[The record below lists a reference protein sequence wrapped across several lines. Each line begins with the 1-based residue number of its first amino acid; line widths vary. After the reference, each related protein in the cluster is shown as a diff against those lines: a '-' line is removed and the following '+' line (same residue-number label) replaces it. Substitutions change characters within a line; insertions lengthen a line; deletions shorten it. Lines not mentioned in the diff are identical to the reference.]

1 MRYGQ
6 RYKAPRWGGT
16 GLIRPFAAILAF
28 FAGIASAFWQ
38 GITVKIVPH
47 SGSRVL
53 NFRMNLLSL
62 IFLSAIFG
70 MLAFSIYYLS
80 VGSHEQEQVLNERS
94 RELESAQASL
104 DVVLNELSELAGR
117 SSALQASM
125 GSTMQALIGL
135 DSSSDGSEQS
145 TGLIELIR
153 ANPSG
158 DSSIPEIE
166 ELKQLSAVLAGAV
179 EPLRRIDGVLSSH
192 AEILTNIPNGWPLIG
207 GRGRVTFEF
216 GPHVHPFTGQWYLH
230 QGFDIADTPGVP
242 VVASANGRVINASYD
257 QYNHGW
263 NVIIQ
268 HNYGFRT
275 RYSHL
280 RRLSVS
286 EGQVVEQGQQVGTL
300 GSSGL
305 STGPH
310 LHFEVHLGENVI
322 DPVPFLKISNKFDR
336 RVARSSTNRHG
347 SP

>member
-1 MRYGQ
+1 MSVLRAKGMLCF
-6 RYKAPRWGGT
+6 GGIVST
-16 GLIRPFAAILAF
+16 
-28 FAGIASAFWQ
+28 FWQ

-62 IFLSAIFG
+62 VFLSAVIG
-70 MLAFSIYYLS
+70 MLAFSIYYLA
-80 VGSHEQEQVLNERS
+80 VGSHEQEYVLDERT

-104 DVVLNELSELAGR
+104 DIVLNELSELAGR

-125 GSTMQALIGL
+125 GATMEELIGL
-135 DSSSDGSEQS
+135 NGSSSGLQQS
-145 TGLIELIR
+145 SGLVELIG
-153 ANPSG
+153 ANSAG
-158 DSSIPEIE
+158 NSSIPEIE
-166 ELKQLSAVLAGAV
+166 ELKRLSAVLAGAV
-179 EPLRRIDGVLSSH
+179 EPLERIDGVLSSH
-192 AEILTNIPNGWPLIG
+192 ADILTNIPNGWPLIG

-242 VVASANGRVINASYD
+242 LVASANGRVINAAYD

-275 RYSHL
+275 RYSHM
-280 RRLSVS
+280 RRLNVS
-286 EGQVVEQGQQVGTL
+286 EGDLVEQGQQIGSL

-322 DPVPFLKISNKFDR
+322 DPAPFLKMSNEFVR
-336 RVARSSTNRHG
+336 RTSRSRIPGPGGT
-347 SP
+347 

>member
-1 MRYGQ
+1 MRPLL
-6 RYKAPRWGGT
+6 AT
-16 GLIRPFAAILAF
+16 AAF
-28 FAGIASAFWQ
+28 FAGITSAFWQ

-53 NFRMNLLSL
+53 NFRMNVLSL
-62 IFLSAIFG
+62 IFMSAVFG
-70 MLAFSIYYLS
+70 MLAFSIYYLA

-104 DVVLNELSELAGR
+104 DIVLNELSELAGR
-117 SSALQASM
+117 SSSLQASM

-135 DSSSDGSEQS
+135 DGSSAGFEQS
-145 TGLIELIR
+145 SGLIELIR
-153 ANPSG
+153 ANPADG
-158 DSSIPEIE
+158 SSIPEIE
-166 ELKQLSAVLAGAV
+166 ELKKLSAVLAGAV

-216 GPHVHPFTGQWYLH
+216 GPHIHPFTGQWYLH

-242 VVASANGRVINASYD
+242 IVASANGRVIAAGYD

-280 RRLSVS
+280 RRLNVS
-286 EGQVVEQGQQVGTL
+286 EGQIVEQGQQIGPL

-322 DPVPFLKISNKFDR
+322 DPVPFLKISNQFDR
-336 RVARSSTNRHG
+336 RTSRSRPTGPG